1 MAVKKQ
7 LSLALPNEPGA
18 LAKACKVLAKAGV
31 NIQAIGVSDSADVGV
46 VRIMTNNPN
55 DAKRALADASI
66 MATPQDVLV
75 LEAPDKPGALSGI
88 AGKLGRAGININYVY
103 GSACGCGC
111 GDPCEKSTLVMSVSD
126 PKAAD
131 KILAD

>member
-7 LSLALPNEPGA
+7 LSISLPNEPGA

-31 NIQAIGVSDSADVGV
+31 NIQAIGVSDSSDVGV
-46 VRIMTNNPN
+46 IRILTSNPN

-75 LEAPDKPGALSGI
+75 LQLADKPGSLANV
-88 AGKLGRAGININYVY
+88 AGKLGRAKININYVY
-103 GSACGCGC
+103 ATACE
-111 GDPCEKSTLVMSVSD
+111 CECDCRCLVVINAPD
-126 PKAAD
+126 LKRVEAAWKKAE
-131 KILAD
+131 